1 MLIYNITLKVEWTIQ
16 PEWLVWMKEVYIKQ
30 VMDTGCFTKHQL
42 VRLLDIEEDEGP
54 TYALQLYVES
64 REKYIE
70 YLEQYLPEQE
80 TAALQKWSGS
90 ALSFSTLMEI
100 VDGDQ

>member
-16 PEWLVWMKEVYIKQ
+16 PQWLAWMKDTYIKQ
-30 VMDTGCFTKHQL
+30 AMNTGFFSQYQL

-70 YLEQYLPEQE
+70 FLAQCLPELE
-80 TAALQKWSGS
+80 TIALQKWGSS

-100 VDGDQ
+100 IT